1 MSIEIL
7 PRKERFGDVM
17 NMTHPDIDFVE
28 RHGYTREQM
37 NFLKRAVGLKRTVG
51 VCKECGCVIPE
62 GDAYIKSAD
71 GVFCNIDC
79 CHDYYEI
86 EEYCD

>member
-1 MSIEIL
+1 
-7 PRKERFGDVM
+7 M

-37 NFLKRAVGLKRTVG
+37 NFLTGPVG

-62 GDAYIKSAD
+62 GDAYIKSTD

-79 CHDYYEI
+79 CRDYYEI
-86 EEYCD
+86 EEICY